1 LSQGSAYNK
10 IIEWLDSRIG
20 FARTPLRPAPE
31 YVLNPLYW
39 LGAFA
44 AVSFVMQGLTG
55 LFMLLYYV
63 PLPDQAYSSTM
74 YVFQNVPLG
83 RLIETFHLY
92 NAYAMILFAFT
103 HLMRN
108 YFANVHKR
116 PRELMWVAG
125 VLLGAITLSFGLT
138 GYLLPW
144 TVVSKSATDV
154 VIGMVGLLP
163 GQLGHIASFFISG
176 SGASQAM
183 LRRFLTIHTVVL
195 PAALIAVLGFKLY
208 MFEVHG
214 AAYIPAFVKGH
225 AKLVPWFPRVF
236 LYATMIGLVFVSF
249 LLAVS
254 VVFPL
259 VLPPQFT
266 AQAASSI
273 VVQPDWYFLWLYQI
287 LKFSAFEGSGI
298 YFAIGIVTIIALA
311 LLLMPFYDKGKERN
325 PQARPVFTTIGV
337 ILIAELLALTLWGYR
352 TPGEVIPSL
361 VAVIVLGGVAA
372 LVSALSFFLFRRK
385 SRLQAKPS
393 QTTLPSK
400 TMMNS
405 LKQTIIVTVLIP
417 LLGFST
423 VIAASALNA
432 PSKRWDEAAPPSIAA
447 LFASFFRSTNCLM
460 RKFAKLKGVMRSYG
474 H

>member
-1 LSQGSAYNK
+1 MV
-10 IIEWLDSRIG
+10 EWLDSRIG
-20 FARTPLRPAPE
+20 FVKTPLKPAPE
-31 YVLNPLYW
+31 YVLHPLYW
-39 LGAFA
+39 LGAFT

-55 LFMLLYYV
+55 LFILLYYV
-63 PLPDQAYSSTM
+63 PLPDQAYSSTI
-74 YVFQNVPLG
+74 YIFQHVPLG

-92 NAYAMILFAFT
+92 NAYAMILLAFT

-125 VLLGAITLSFGLT
+125 VLLGAITLGFGLT

-163 GQLGHIASFFISG
+163 SQLGHIAGFFISG
-176 SGASQAM
+176 SGSSEAM

-195 PAALIAVLGFKLY
+195 PAALIVALGFKLY

-214 AAYIPAFVKGH
+214 AAYIPAYVKGH
-225 AKLVPWFPRVF
+225 AKLLPWFPRIF
-236 LYATMIGLVFVSF
+236 LYATMIGLVFVSL

-254 VVFPL
+254 AVFPL

-266 AQAASSI
+266 AEAASSI

-298 YFAIGIVTIIALA
+298 YYAIGIVTVIALA
-311 LLLMPFYDKGKERN
+311 LLLMPFYDKGKQRN
-325 PQARPVFTTIGV
+325 PQARPVFTTIGA
-337 ILIAELLALTLWGYR
+337 ILIAELLVLTLWGYT

-361 VAVIVLGGVAA
+361 LAVIVLGGVAA
-372 LVSALSFFLFRRK
+372 LVSALSYLLFRRK
-385 SRLQAKPS
+385 RRLQAKPS
-393 QTTLPSK
+393 PTTISSK
-400 TMMNS
+400 TNMNAR
-405 LKQTIIVTVLIP
+405 KQAIMVTVFIP
-417 LLGFST
+417 LLGLSVVTTASLLNMFSKWWLDESVT
-423 VIAASALNA
+423 VPIT
-432 PSKRWDEAAPPSIAA
+432 KF
-447 LFASFFRSTNCLM
+447 FASFFSSANWLM
-460 RKFAKLKGVMRSYG
+460 TKLVEAKGAMRPYG
-474 H
+474 Y